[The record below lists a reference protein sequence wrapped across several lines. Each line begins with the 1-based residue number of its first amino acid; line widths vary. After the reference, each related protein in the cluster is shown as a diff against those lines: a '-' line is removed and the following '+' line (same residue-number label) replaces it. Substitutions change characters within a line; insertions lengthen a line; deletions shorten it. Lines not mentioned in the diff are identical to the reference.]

1 MKRLSVRML
10 LGILIGLVIFFGS
23 GGWHRI
29 FPNQDSGSNTGS
41 SCQYEAAAGAIV
53 CR

>member
-10 LGILIGLVIFFGS
+10 LGILICIIILFAS
-23 GGWHRI
+23 GQWDRM
-29 FPNQDSGSNTGS
+29 FNQDSGSSTGS